1 VNLRRREEMSSR
13 VRDVT
18 AYLNAPYIRMLIPDT
33 EEGGY
38 VAEVLELPGC
48 ISDGDSPEEAYRN
61 LQEAMEGWIAT
72 AIDHDQPIPEP
83 VGDREYGGHFPLR
96 ISTELHRAAALR
108 AMQEGISLN
117 QWFAKAIAAQV
128 TGENLAERLVDQI
141 ADKVAERISV
151 GVSGGFH
158 VSMERVRTAAST
170 PSKVVRAAISGPE
183 TIDTTLNAPD
193 ANVWFAAP
201 SFGDMTNV
209 VETRGK
215 KVKQDA

>member
-1 VNLRRREEMSSR
+1 MNLRRRDEMR
-13 VRDVT
+13 PRTRDVAT
-18 AYLNAPYIRMLIPDT
+18 YLNAPYIRMLIPDA

-48 ISDGDSPEEAYRN
+48 ISDGDTPEEAYRN

-72 AIDHDQPIPEP
+72 AIDHNQPIPEP

-108 AMQEGISLN
+108 AIQEGISLN

-128 TGENLAERLVDQI
+128 AGENLADSLADQI
-141 ADKVAERISV
+141 ADKVADRISV
-151 GVSGGFH
+151 GVSAGLYVQLKGL
-158 VSMERVRTAAST
+158 RTAAPTSSEVLEALLT
-170 PSKVVRAAISGPE
+170 RPE
-183 TIDTTLNAPD
+183 TKDTTLNAPD
-193 ANVWFAAP
+193 ITTWLP
-201 SFGDMTNV
+201 PRSFRGLVNGP
-209 VETRGK
+209 ETREK

>member
-1 VNLRRREEMSSR
+1 VNLRRRDEMSSR
-13 VRDVT
+13 VRDVA

-48 ISDGDSPEEAYRN
+48 ISEGDTPEEAYRN

-108 AMQEGISLN
+108 AIQEGISLN

-128 TGENLAERLVDQI
+128 AGENLAERLADQI

-151 GVSGGFH
+151 GVSGGFL
-158 VSMERVRTAAST
+158 VYLGGVRTSAQT
-170 PSKVVRAAISGPE
+170 PSDVLRAALTRPKS
-183 TIDTTLNAPD
+183 IDTTLNAFNTIAWSATPSLQGIM
-193 ANVWFAAP
+193 NVI
-201 SFGDMTNV
+201 
-209 VETRGK
+209 ETRKK
-215 KVKQDA
+215 KVRQDA

>member
-1 VNLRRREEMSSR
+1 
-13 VRDVT
+13 
-18 AYLNAPYIRMLIPDT
+18 
-33 EEGGY
+33 
-38 VAEVLELPGC
+38 
-48 ISDGDSPEEAYRN
+48 
-61 LQEAMEGWIAT
+61 
-72 AIDHDQPIPEP
+72 
-83 VGDREYGGHFPLR
+83 
-96 ISTELHRAAALR
+96 
-108 AMQEGISLN
+108 MQEGISLN

-128 TGENLAERLVDQI
+128 AGENLAETLSDQI

-170 PSKVVRAAISGPE
+170 PSKVVRAALSGPE

-193 ANVWFAAP
+193 ANAWSAAP
-201 SFGDMTNV
+201 SFGDLTNV

>member
-1 VNLRRREEMSSR
+1 VNLRRRDEMSSR
-13 VRDVT
+13 VRDVA

-33 EEGGY
+33 EEGGF

-48 ISDGDSPEEAYRN
+48 ISDGDTPEEAYRN

-108 AMQEGISLN
+108 AIQEGISLN

-128 TGENLAERLVDQI
+128 AGENLAERLSDQI

-151 GVSGGFH
+151 GVSGGFY
-158 VSMERVRTAAST
+158 VQLARVRTAAPTASQ
-170 PSKVVRAAISGPE
+170 VVRATLAEPE
-183 TIDTTLNAPD
+183 SIDTTLNALGTIPWPVG
-193 ANVWFAAP
+193 ANLRDIV
-201 SFGDMTNV
+201 NV
-209 VETRGK
+209 TKTGK
-215 KVKQDA
+215 RKVRQDA

>member
-1 VNLRRREEMSSR
+1 MSSR
-13 VRDVT
+13 VRDVA

-48 ISDGDSPEEAYRN
+48 ISDGDTPEEAYRN

-108 AMQEGISLN
+108 AIQEGISLN
-117 QWFAKAIAAQV
+117 QWFAKTIAAQV
-128 TGENLAERLVDQI
+128 AGENLAERLADQI
-141 ADKVAERISV
+141 ADKVVERISV
-151 GVSGGFH
+151 GVSGGFYVH
-158 VSMERVRTAAST
+158 LKGLRTAARTSSEVLEALLT
-170 PSKVVRAAISGPE
+170 KPE
-183 TIDTTLNAPD
+183 TKDTTLNAPD
-193 ANVWFAAP
+193 TTVSLPARSFRGLVNVP
-201 SFGDMTNV
+201 
-209 VETRGK
+209 ETRER
-215 KVKQDA
+215 KVRQDA